1 MYLLLSQAAP
11 FLNSANV
18 CKVNKKNQTRIKLLR
33 LAIQKQLV
41 VVDQL

>member
-11 FLNSANV
+11 CLNSANV

-33 LAIQKQLV
+33 LAIQKQLI